1 MQNAIKT
8 KVLDQDSSIT
18 ETEKDGLHGTAFN
31 YGYRR
36 ALSLPFTSAVE
47 RTYAA
52 LKDEGFG
59 VLMEL
64 DLKAKFKEKLDVDF
78 PNYVILGACNP
89 EIAHK
94 SLLEE
99 TDLGLLLPCNV
110 IVYEENGGSVV
121 AAIDAKTMLAVT
133 GNGTLVDA
141 ASTINEKL
149 RRAID
154 SV

>member
-1 MQNAIKT
+1 MQNAIQT
-8 KVLDQDSSIT
+8 KAVDQDSSGI
-18 ETEKDGLHGTAFN
+18 ETEKDSLQGTAFN

-36 ALSLPFTSAVE
+36 ALSLPFKSAVE

-52 LKDEGFG
+52 LKEVGFG

-99 TDLGLLLPCNV
+99 SDLGLLLPCNV
-110 IVYEENGGSVV
+110 IVYEKNGGSVV
-121 AAIDAKTMLAVT
+121 AAIDAQTMLAAT
-133 GNGTLVDA
+133 GNSALVDDA
-141 ASTINEKL
+141 LTINEKL
-149 RRAID
+149 RSAID